1 MPMEPTARA
10 PKWSTNLPTKGP
22 ATMPIMLGRV
32 TAKDILG
39 AVAGET
45 GLPGNMIGK
54 IEIHGDFTFVEVPQD
69 YASEVIRKMKGRY
82 IKGNKVTLGP
92 AGEKK

>member
-1 MPMEPTARA
+1 M
-10 PKWSTNLPTKGP
+10 
-22 ATMPIMLGRV
+22 

-39 AVAGET
+39 AIAGET

-54 IEIHGDFTFVEVPQD
+54 IDIHGDFSFVEVPQD
-69 YASEVIRKMKGRY
+69 YASEVIRMMKNRY
-82 IKGNKVTLGP
+82 IKGNKVAIGP